1 MSRFIMIYS
10 LCSVHQILNK
20 TQLEQNIYHIE
31 FNDLKKINCLR
42 KSENSFE
49 KISVCKVIGYLMGH
63 GIHYLPWSYII
74 DVINMLP

>member
-1 MSRFIMIYS
+1 MVANNEPLHHNLQFV
-10 LCSVHQILNK
+10 L
-20 TQLEQNIYHIE
+20 LEQNIYNTE
-31 FNDLKKINCLR
+31 FNDLKKNNCLR

-49 KISVCKVIGYLMGH
+49 KISVCKVVGYLVAH